1 MQKGSRPYQNDHYA
15 DARSAGTRYPT
26 RKAQAASQRV
36 GHVYMPPLS
45 RSIDIGLWQVPHM
58 HRTKAESDKEA
69 VTPGYGTVRAI
80 RWAAK
85 TNKG

>member
-1 MQKGSRPYQNDHYA
+1 VA
-15 DARSAGTRYPT
+15 CLSAATESFNR
-26 RKAQAASQRV
+26 
-36 GHVYMPPLS
+36 HC
-45 RSIDIGLWQVPHM
+45 LWQVPHR

>member
-45 RSIDIGLWQVPHM
+45 RSIDIGLGPPPHRRWIKSGADM
-58 HRTKAESDKEA
+58 ETVVVGH
-69 VTPGYGTVRAI
+69 GTVRAI
-80 RWAAK
+80 RSVRARQK
-85 TNKG
+85 